1 MTKPASLLLKAAV
14 AGGIWVT
21 LQATAQA
28 QIGLPPTESRAEDFA
43 AASQQSCDVPASQS
57 LLGNV
62 ANANNRAAVLEEQLL
77 AHLQA
82 NLPSCQNNV
91 AWLVWAGQT
100 LMKAKQ
106 YLLASDYLERALM
119 LSPDNKGAQ
128 LDYALALA
136 GSEQPDAALSLVK
149 GLLKE
154 PDMPEP
160 LRASIRGLLARL
172 QAPQNGATTLGGA
185 FRMNGQNAQNANG
198 QNLNAQ
204 NFNGQNALQSSSP
217 HKFYA
222 GFKYGR
228 DNNLLGAPN
237 LSELSLNFSGI
248 PFSLS
253 LDSSYLSQSGSYTRA
268 DLGWSYS
275 RPLDVSP
282 SPDLAQPENAGLLQ
296 AWAQARGRQSPVT
309 PEARQQQALVG
320 VEYRAKPFAAS
331 KVPEASQLGS
341 LGTYATAQGVEL
353 RGGTSVK
360 YAAQTLGLGLVKAS
374 SAWGA
379 KCEAK
384 LGAEWQ
390 RRDLVSNPILS
401 GRYQGVAAQW
411 FCQNDEG
418 QALLVAAS
426 GGRDNNTDPARAGG
440 AQSES
445 AARLMGR
452 WGAYLVEMEADL
464 KKDSSIYSVLLSDR
478 VRKIARAGARVEWQG
493 SLAAYPDVQLQAG
506 VQWSHQKSNL
516 QLFRQQ
522 NWGPYIGIS
531 KAW

>member
-1 MTKPASLLLKAAV
+1 MQVAVTKPASLLVKAAV
-14 AGGIWVT
+14 AGGLLVT
-21 LQATAQA
+21 LQTPAQA
-28 QIGLPPTESRAEDFA
+28 QDSLPLNGGRADGIT
-43 AASQQSCDVPASQS
+43 AASPQNCSVAASQS
-57 LLGNV
+57 LFEQF
-62 ANANNRAAVLEEQLL
+62 ASANNLAAVFEEQLL
-77 AHLQA
+77 PHLQA
-82 NLPSCQNNV
+82 NLASCQNNV

-119 LSPDNKGAQ
+119 LAPDNKGAQ

-136 GSEQPDAALSLVK
+136 GSEQPDAALSLVR

-160 LRASIRGLLARL
+160 LRASIKGLMAKLE
-172 QAPQNGATTLGGA
+172 APPNAITTAGGA
-185 FRMNGQNAQNANG
+185 FKLNGQNGLQNA
-198 QNLNAQ
+198 
-204 NFNGQNALQSSSP
+204 SP

-222 GFKYGR
+222 GFKFGR
-228 DNNLLGAPN
+228 DSNLLGAPN

-253 LDSSYLSQSGSYTRA
+253 LDSSYLSQSGNYTRA

-275 RPLDVSP
+275 QL
-282 SPDLAQPENAGLLQ
+282 ENAGLLQ
-296 AWAQARGRQSPVT
+296 AWAQARGRESSVT

-320 VEYRAKPFAAS
+320 VEYRAKPFES
-331 KVPEASQLGS
+331 SEPLGVSQLGT
-341 LGTYATAQGVEL
+341 LGTYATVQGVEL

-360 YAAQTLGLGLVKAS
+360 YAAQTLGLGLHKAS

-384 LGAEWQ
+384 LGVELQ

-401 GRYQGVAAQW
+401 GRYQGLAAQW

-426 GGRDNNTDPARAGG
+426 GGQDNNTDSARAGG

-445 AARLMGR
+445 AARVMGR
-452 WGAYLVEMEADL
+452 WGVYLVEMEADL

-493 SLAAYPDVQLQAG
+493 TLVAYPDVQVQAG
-506 VQWSHQKSNL
+506 MQWSHQKSNL
-516 QLFRQQ
+516 QLFKQQ
-522 NWGPYIGIS
+522 NWGPYIGLS

>member
-1 MTKPASLLLKAAV
+1 MTKPASLLVKAAL
-14 AGGIWVT
+14 AGGLFVT
-21 LQATAQA
+21 LQTPAQA
-28 QIGLPPTESRAEDFA
+28 QDGLPLNGGLADGFT
-43 AASQQSCDVPASQS
+43 AASPQNCNVAASQS
-57 LLGNV
+57 LFEQFASATSL
-62 ANANNRAAVLEEQLL
+62 AAVFEEQLL
-77 AHLQA
+77 PHLQA
-82 NLPSCQNNV
+82 NLAGCQNNV

-119 LSPDNKGAQ
+119 LAPDNKGAQ

-136 GSEQPDAALSLVK
+136 GSEQPDAALSLVQ

-160 LRASIRGLLARL
+160 LRASIKGLMAKLE
-172 QAPQNGATTLGGA
+172 APANAITAAGGA
-185 FRMNGQNAQNANG
+185 FKLNGQNGLQN
-198 QNLNAQ
+198 
-204 NFNGQNALQSSSP
+204 SSP

-222 GFKYGR
+222 GLKFGR
-228 DNNLLGAPN
+228 DSNLLGAPN

-253 LDSSYLSQSGSYTRA
+253 LDSSYLSQSGNYTRT

-275 RPLDVSP
+275 QS
-282 SPDLAQPENAGLLQ
+282 ENAGLLQ
-296 AWAQARGRQSPVT
+296 AWAQARGRESSVT

-320 VEYRAKPFAAS
+320 VEFRAKPFDSS
-331 KVPEASQLGS
+331 KLLGVSQLGT
-341 LGTYATAQGVEL
+341 LGTYATVQGVEL

-360 YAAQTLGLGLVKAS
+360 YAAQTLGLGLHKAS
-374 SAWGA
+374 LAWGA
-379 KCEAK
+379 KCEGK

-401 GRYQGVAAQW
+401 GRYQGLAAQW
-411 FCQNDEG
+411 FCQNEEG

-426 GGRDNNTDPARAGG
+426 GGQDNNTDPARAGG

-445 AARLMGR
+445 AARVMGR

-464 KKDSSIYSVLLSDR
+464 KKDSSIYSVLLSER

-493 SLAAYPDVQLQAG
+493 TLVAYPEVQVQAG
-506 VQWSHQKSNL
+506 MQWSHQKSNL
-516 QLFRQQ
+516 QLFKQQ
-522 NWGPYIGIS
+522 NWGPYIGLS